1 MKIIDSII
9 EINGRIVI
17 YAKNTVAI
25 GSKVK
30 IFEALK
36 KEKVLKNVR
45 FQISKEKFCELFID
59 YRPLFNRR

>member
-17 YAKNTVAI
+17 YIKNIVAI

-30 IFEALK
+30 FFEALK

-59 YRPLFNRR
+59 YQPLFNRR